1 MLQKSSSFVI
11 IIFIIYLPND
21 VRLMKRKP
29 DKPNRSMV
37 DEGVFPVD
45 LSTPAS
51 FSNHDNGSAFEIE
64 LQNLLSNQ
72 AFSEN
77 AQSPNETGRDKLR
90 RLVEELL
97 KENRKLK
104 QKLQKVAYQNK
115 KLDEQVF
122 DLITISQ
129 ANKVFVA
136 HHNET
141 IIAEILLSIIA
152 ERINTSKCSL
162 LLIDEDTQT
171 FKVKHSIGLNQDKLR
186 SISYGMKEGLFWRLI
201 SNGEPFSVVDIEGN
215 LRFHHV
221 FSENELDALDS
232 SYWIPLKTKENVIGI
247 ITIDSREVKDIDLS
261 FFSLLASQAA
271 IAFESA
277 FLYKK
282 LEMASQR
289 LEKQMHNL
297 SILYDVGKALNFID
311 DLTKLLTLI
320 LDRGIDIAES
330 QKGSLMLYDE
340 KTDELV
346 VRVVR
351 GIDKET
357 EEKILSGEIQCTK
370 IRNGEGVAGRV
381 FYHGDPII
389 INKTKEDPRFKESK
403 ESRVDNILC
412 VPLKVYDESIG
423 VINITN
429 KKNGEFFTKDDLS
442 IVTALANQ
450 AAVAINNARLYE
462 LAVTDSLTKLLIR
475 RHFMQRLE
483 DELRRSRRYQHKL
496 SLVMVD
502 LDNFKEINDTY
513 GHQAGD
519 KVLAEICK
527 IFKKS
532 IRTSDLVGRYGGDEF
547 VFALPETDTG
557 GARVF
562 SERLR
567 KRIEGTQIPFESF
580 LIGRTVSLGIATY
593 PDHTEDF
600 SELIKLADVA
610 LLKSKREGRNRTFSH
625 NEISPDEFNEL
636 LKKSE
641 CESIQ
646 D

>member
-1 MLQKSSSFVI
+1 
-11 IIFIIYLPND
+11 
-21 VRLMKRKP
+21 MKRKP
-29 DKPNRSMV
+29 DKLNRNVV
-37 DEGVFPVD
+37 DEGIYPLD
-45 LSTPAS
+45 LTAS
-51 FSNHDNGSAFEIE
+51 APLSHRENGSAFEIE
-64 LQNLLSNQ
+64 LQNLLGNKAYAEDELSHGEQ
-72 AFSEN
+72 KGED
-77 AQSPNETGRDKLR
+77 RLK
-90 RLVEELL
+90 RLVQELL
-97 KENRKLK
+97 KENRKLR

-141 IIAEILLSIIA
+141 ILAEILLSVIV
-152 ERINTSKCSL
+152 ERANARKSCL
-162 LLIDEDTQT
+162 LLLDEDTQT
-171 FKVKHSIGLNQDKLR
+171 YRIKYSIGLEQDVLR
-186 SISYGMKEGLFWRLI
+186 STRYGRKEGLFWRLI

-215 LRFHHV
+215 LRFPKI
-221 FSENELDALDS
+221 FGENALDALES

-247 ITIDSREVKDIDLS
+247 ITIDSREMKDIDLS

-277 FLYKK
+277 FLYRK

-429 KKNGEFFTKDDLS
+429 KKNGEYFTKDDLS

-483 DELRRSRRYQHKL
+483 DELRRSKRYQHKL

-519 KVLAEICK
+519 RVLAEICK

-532 IRTSDLVGRYGGDEF
+532 VRTSDLVGRYGGDEF
-547 VFALPETDTG
+547 VFALPETDTT

-567 KRIEGTQIPFESF
+567 KRIEGTQIAFESF
-580 LIGRTVSLGIATY
+580 LIGRTVSIGIATY

-600 SELIKLADVA
+600 SELIKLADVS
-610 LLKSKREGRNRTFSH
+610 LLKSKREGRNRTFSY

-641 CESIQ
+641 CETVQ
-646 D
+646 E